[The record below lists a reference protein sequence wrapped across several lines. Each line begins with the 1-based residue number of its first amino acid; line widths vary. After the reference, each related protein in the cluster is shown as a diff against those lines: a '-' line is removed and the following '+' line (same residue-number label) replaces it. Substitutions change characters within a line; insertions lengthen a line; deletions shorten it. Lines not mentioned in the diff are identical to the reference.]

1 MSKFRFD
8 SQKSGLF
15 LEMSPNE
22 SFIDYAATAVF
33 IGYAGYFLYTIVNK
47 DLSLRTPNSYGGNA
61 FIFKNNNDT
70 KGGKKDDQDDA
81 YLNDNGWTKL

>member
-1 MSKFRFD
+1 MPKFRFD

-22 SFIDYAATAVF
+22 SFIDYAATSAF
-33 IGYAGYFLYTIVNK
+33 IGYAGYFLYTIINK
-47 DLSLRTPNSYGGNA
+47 DINARANALDRYNS
-61 FIFKNNNDT
+61 FVFKDD
-70 KGGKKDDQDDA
+70 KKDDKDDA

>member
-1 MSKFRFD
+1 MPKFRFD

-22 SFIDYAATAVF
+22 SFIDYAATAAF
-33 IGYAGYFLYTIVNK
+33 IGYAGYFLYTIINK
-47 DLSLRTPNSYGGNA
+47 DINARANALDRYNA
-61 FIFKNNNDT
+61 FVFKDSKKEDHDDT
-70 KGGKKDDQDDA
+70 